1 MTILRHELKQN
12 RTSFWVWTAVIS
24 FMIGVCVFIY
34 PEMKGEME
42 SISDVFADMGSFSA
56 AFAAICG
63 AGICFGISAFL
74 RRGSEASC
82 NMCNIEKMGL
92 CYK

>member
-12 RTSFWVWTAVIS
+12 RTSFWIWTVVIS

-42 SISDVFADMGSFSA
+42 SISDVFANSLGCKL
-56 AFAAICG
+56 IG
-63 AGICFGISAFL
+63 PKL
-74 RRGSEASC
+74 YQ
-82 NMCNIEKMGL
+82 L
-92 CYK
+92 CA